1 MSFVTDSNKTYV
13 PNRNYSITYNLNGG
27 TVVTANPT
35 TYSLKDTFT
44 LNNPTRHCYN
54 FTGWTGTG
62 LNSASTAV
70 AVPQCSWGNRSY
82 AANWAENPIKAT
94 ILVNDNVHNQISG
107 RVVRIMKPDGTQ
119 RDEHTY
125 SCSGYYGQGASASG
139 TVNVMPGDKII
150 IEALYPIQGSSVKYN
165 NEIVS
170 GGYSGGYVVPSAASS
185 ISILIQ
191 IFAGSTSYYESFGIY
206 VTGS

>member
-1 MSFVTDSNKTYV
+1 
-13 PNRNYSITYNLNGG
+13 
-27 TVVTANPT
+27 
-35 TYSLKDTFT
+35 
-44 LNNPTRHCYN
+44 
-54 FTGWTGTG
+54 
-62 LNSASTAV
+62 
-70 AVPQCSWGNRSY
+70 
-82 AANWAENPIKAT
+82 
-94 ILVNDNVHNQISG
+94 
-107 RVVRIMKPDGTQ
+107 MKPDGTQ